1 MIDRLLRQRYRPT
14 AGALC
19 ERNLFGVLM
28 EWSTKPQR
36 AGQPFGSWA
45 DDLAA
50 AFVRLE
56 PRRIADHC
64 FEGAI
69 SRVDAAP
76 IQISLVKA
84 TRYTVL
90 RLASHITSST
100 DDLCFVNLQ
109 LEGLGR
115 TTQRGYEQVSA
126 PGDLA
131 LADTTEPF
139 EIANGHNFK
148 LFCFAVPRRLL
159 PKALLDRPRLN
170 LSANETG
177 RALSRTLAGYAELCL
192 SNSQPSKTSALVGA
206 HVIDL
211 ISHVPEILTDMPV
224 ERVHVPVLLSVML
237 DHIDRHNDDPELG
250 ATTLAA
256 RFRCS
261 ERYVHRLFAT
271 TGRSVGEHVNEK
283 RIAACT
289 RTLLDRNSSHKTIAE
304 IAFAAGFRDI
314 SHFNRL
320 FKRCNGL
327 TPREFRR
334 ARAAR

>member
-1 MIDRLLRQRYRPT
+1 
-14 AGALC
+14 
-19 ERNLFGVLM
+19 M
-28 EWSTKPQR
+28 EWSTKPRCPDQL
-36 AGQPFGSWA
+36 FGSWA

-56 PRRIADHC
+56 PRRIADQH
-64 FEGAI
+64 FEGTI

-76 IQISLVKA
+76 LQISLVTA
-84 TRYTVL
+84 TRHTVL
-90 RLASHITSST
+90 RLASHIALST

-115 TTQRGYEQVSA
+115 TAQRGHEQICA

-139 EIANGHNFK
+139 EIANRHDFK
-148 LFCFAVPRRLL
+148 LFCFAIPRPLL
-159 PKALLDRPRLN
+159 PKSLFDRPRLN
-170 LSANETG
+170 LSATGAG

-192 SNSQPSKTSALVGA
+192 SDFQRAKTSALIGA
-206 HVIDL
+206 HVVDL
-211 ISHVPEILTDMPV
+211 ISHAPEILTEMSM
-224 ERVHVPVLLSVML
+224 ERMHIPVLLSMML
-237 DHIDRHNDDPELG
+237 DHIDRHSDDPKLG
-250 ATTLAA
+250 AASLAA

-289 RTLLDRNSSHKTIAE
+289 GKLLDRNFSHKTIAE

-320 FKRCNGL
+320 FKRSNGVA
-327 TPREFRR
+327 PREFRR
-334 ARAAR
+334 TTAVR